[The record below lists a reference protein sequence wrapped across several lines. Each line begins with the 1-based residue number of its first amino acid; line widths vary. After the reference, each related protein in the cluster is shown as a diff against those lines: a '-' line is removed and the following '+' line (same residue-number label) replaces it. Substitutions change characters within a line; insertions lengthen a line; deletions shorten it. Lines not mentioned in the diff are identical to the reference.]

1 MTEREC
7 CRQQKETLADDS
19 CLCLPLPLPLPL
31 PPHEDEGED
40 EDERTTRL
48 QSGATYLTLCAYSTW
63 MTRTYTP
70 HVRARQGK
78 ISTMGKDEMHKIHA
92 STRSSTSSFYFPF
105 PSYNQKDCGLRWL
118 HAAVPTSR
126 LVQIG
131 YMYLGYMYLRSSC

>member
-1 MTEREC
+1 MTERELQTTE
-7 CRQQKETLADDS
+7 RDARRRL
-19 CLCLPLPLPLPL
+19 LPLLASALPLPL

-105 PSYNQKDCGLRWL
+105 PSYNQKDCGL
-118 HAAVPTSR
+118 
-126 LVQIG
+126 
-131 YMYLGYMYLRSSC
+131 